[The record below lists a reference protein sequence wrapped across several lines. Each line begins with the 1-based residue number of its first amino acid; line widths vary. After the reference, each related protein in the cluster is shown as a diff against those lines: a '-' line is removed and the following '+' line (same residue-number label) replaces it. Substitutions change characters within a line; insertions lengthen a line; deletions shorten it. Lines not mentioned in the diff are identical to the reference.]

1 MSTVTGVILNP
12 DEMKFRIS
20 ITMTLKEWNEFRSQ
34 LDKDTWPS
42 WDVAGKIREITDV
55 ANEMFYAKDNE
66 PWDDKK

>member
-42 WDVAGKIREITDV
+42 WDIASKIREITDV
-55 ANEMFYAKDNE
+55 ANEKFYTEERD
-66 PWDDKK
+66 